1 MVLFGIVLFYVHH
14 GTMNLAILL
23 LFPTRKT
30 PLDLKL
36 RVCVSHPFCSLRQ
49 RRPKSQQLV
58 TVLLGSVAARHL
70 GSGRKPLILGAIKT
84 VTAEVGLSKI
94 SMKTCNVDTA
104 QKSLHR
110 YRMREY
116 EAWIVAS
123 ITMVSSWRRAM
134 TSALVHMVIFDRK

>member
-1 MVLFGIVLFYVHH
+1 
-14 GTMNLAILL
+14 
-23 LFPTRKT
+23 
-30 PLDLKL
+30 
-36 RVCVSHPFCSLRQ
+36 
-49 RRPKSQQLV
+49 
-58 TVLLGSVAARHL
+58 
-70 GSGRKPLILGAIKT
+70 LGAIKT